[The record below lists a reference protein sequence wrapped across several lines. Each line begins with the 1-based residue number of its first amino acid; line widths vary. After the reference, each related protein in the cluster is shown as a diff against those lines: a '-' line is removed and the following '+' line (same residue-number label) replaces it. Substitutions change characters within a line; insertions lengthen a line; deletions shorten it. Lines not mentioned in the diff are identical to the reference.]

1 LAEHD
6 GNGCY
11 FYGVNAQCIWI
22 NNTKSSVEAKYGKE
36 GDVFKVM
43 LNFDNLS
50 IVWQHENKEI
60 GRGNID
66 EKQVEMHEFY
76 PAVTLA
82 YPRESISLI

>member
-1 LAEHD
+1 
-6 GNGCY
+6 
-11 FYGVNAQCIWI
+11 
-22 NNTKSSVEAKYGKE
+22 
-36 GDVFKVM
+36 VFKVM